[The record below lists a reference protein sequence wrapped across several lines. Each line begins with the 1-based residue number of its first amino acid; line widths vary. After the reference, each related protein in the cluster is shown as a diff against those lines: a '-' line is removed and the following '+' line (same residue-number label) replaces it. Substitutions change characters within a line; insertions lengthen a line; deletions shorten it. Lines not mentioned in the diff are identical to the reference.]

1 MKPPKTVYK
10 VLGAAALLTLTSAA
24 AQAETLSQF
33 FAASKI
39 GGQIRSYY
47 FSRLYGASGPNTFNQ
62 DAYSLGGMLNIQTA
76 PFLGGF
82 GVGVSFYTA
91 NALGANNLSG
101 APAYPHLDT
110 TLMGPQQSVNALGQ
124 AYLQYAVPKRLL
136 IRAGDQVIN
145 TPWLN
150 NSDSRLLPA
159 TYQGVYAEYSPFHEV
174 KLYGLREFRW
184 KSRTS
189 GNYYKDNL
197 YYPATFSGDTLYG
210 GTAALSASA
219 PQTSGTLAF
228 GVSTQVMGL
237 KAQAWYYDFY
247 QFANTFYSDANYT
260 LKTGTGLDPFIAA
273 QFMRQWSNN
282 SLLDGTRLNNSPVS
296 ATSVSNT
303 SWGVQ
308 AGLNY
313 TRLNS
318 IIGGG
323 QLAWSYNEILPHAGA
338 VGGGAIVSPY
348 TVGYATDPLYTTS
361 MIRGLVEQGPGNAW
375 KVKWTQNLF
384 DKQVLLMAA
393 FARYHTY
400 FQGASNDTYLDLTY
414 FFPGK
419 LKGLSIRDRVEVSN
433 GQGAYNGFL
442 SNGAAFNK
450 GRSFIYNRVMLT
462 YGF

>member
-10 VLGAAALLTLTSAA
+10 VPGRSSAPDPDQCSGSSGNTQPVLCRQQDRRADSFLLFQPSLRC
-24 AQAETLSQF
+24 ERSQYLQP
-33 FAASKI
+33 
-39 GGQIRSYY
+39 GR
-47 FSRLYGASGPNTFNQ
+47 
-62 DAYSLGGMLNIQTA
+62 YSLGGMLNIQTA

-124 AYLQYAVPKRLL
+124 AYLQYAIPKRLL

-159 TYQGVYAEYSPFHEV
+159 TYEGVYAEYSPFHEV

-210 GTAALSASA
+210 GTTALSASA

-323 QLAWSYNEILPHAGA
+323 QLAWSYNEILPPRR
-338 VGGGAIVSPY
+338 GGGRRCHRFALYRRLCHRP
-348 TVGYATDPLYTTS
+348 PLYHLHDPWPRRTGT
-361 MIRGLVEQGPGNAW
+361 GNAW

-433 GQGAYNGFL
+433 GQGA
-442 SNGAAFNK
+442 
-450 GRSFIYNRVMLT
+450 
-462 YGF
+462 